1 MAPSAP
7 RAFRTPAAFRAW
19 LARYHDS
26 ETELMLRLYKVHAA
40 SKGITYPQA
49 LDEAL
54 CYGWIDGV
62 RRSLD
67 ADSFTQRFSPRK
79 ASSYWS
85 RVNIAKAEA
94 LIKAGRMAKP
104 GLARFEG
111 RDMQKSGRYSFERET
126 ATFSPE
132 LEKQFRKAK
141 RAWTFFQAQPPGYRK
156 LMAFY
161 VMSAKQDA
169 TRQKRLA
176 RLTEASASGKRLI

>member
-7 RAFRTPAAFRAW
+7 RAFRTPADFRAW
-19 LARYHDS
+19 LARHHDR

-104 GLARFEG
+104 GLERFEQ

-156 LMAFY
+156 LLTFY
-161 VMSAKQDA
+161 VTSAKQDA
-169 TRQKRLA
+169 TRKKRLA
-176 RLTEASASGKRLI
+176 RLIEASAKGKRLI

>member
-1 MAPSAP
+1 MPSSAP
-7 RAFRTPAAFRAW
+7 RSFRTPADFRAW
-19 LARYHDS
+19 LERHHAT
-26 ETELMLRLYKVHAA
+26 ETELMLRLFKVHAA

-85 RVNIAKAEA
+85 RVNIARAKG

-104 GLARFEG
+104 GLERFEQ
-111 RDMQKSGRYSFERET
+111 RDRKRSGKYSFERET
-126 ATFSPE
+126 AQFSPE

-141 RAWTFFQAQPPGYRK
+141 RAWTFFQAQPPGYRR

-169 TRQKRLA
+169 TRQRRL
-176 RLTEASASGKRLI
+176 LRLIETSAKGRRLL